1 MALLNL
7 LKLMMLSLLR
17 PVPQKKKK
25 KKRNLLTPDIIEY
38 KCIAKFEVSLLY
50 KFILGYTVIA
60 LEIQQKLWRSLLHC
74 SHAFYLQLGKVQR
87 QVKTSRANQDVV
99 APFLGVAELDLPF
112 KAQKTRLI
120 FGLKIVLLSHTVTH
134 EHQIVSNKFLK

>member
-1 MALLNL
+1 MSMALFNL

-60 LEIQQKLWRSLLHC
+60 LEI
-74 SHAFYLQLGKVQR
+74 
-87 QVKTSRANQDVV
+87 
-99 APFLGVAELDLPF
+99 
-112 KAQKTRLI
+112 
-120 FGLKIVLLSHTVTH
+120 
-134 EHQIVSNKFLK
+134 